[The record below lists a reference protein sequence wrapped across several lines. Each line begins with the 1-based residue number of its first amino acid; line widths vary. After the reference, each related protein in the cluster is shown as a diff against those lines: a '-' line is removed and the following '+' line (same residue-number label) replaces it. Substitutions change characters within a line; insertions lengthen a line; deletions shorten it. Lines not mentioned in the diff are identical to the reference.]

1 MTDTND
7 QLKKYSQTLNLP
19 KTDFPIRANFNIT
32 DPELIKRWEN
42 ENLFNLSFKHNIGN
56 KKFILHDG
64 PPYANGNIHLGGA
77 YNKILKD
84 ITCKVRRMA
93 GYHVPVT
100 PGWDCHGLPIEQKVT
115 KEHPGLDRIDLKKEC
130 RKYASYWIDQQRKSF
145 KALGV
150 LMDFDHPY
158 ITMSFDYQAKIIKA
172 LKVMVSQG
180 LVERKNKTVAW
191 CPECQTVLA
200 AAEIEYSNRKDPSI
214 YVLFSLDKIDSRK
227 IFEIDDNI
235 DLVIWTTTPW
245 TLPLNRAVIMHPDA
259 KYALIKLKINNIDK
273 LVIVGYKVLNKFL
286 EVLGL
291 EANIIKVFDSSLLYD
306 LKVNHPFIDLKVPV
320 ILDSSVGLDEGTAF
334 VHCAPGCGPIDYE
347 IGVKNNLEIYSP
359 ISASGKY
366 TFDIVPNEL
375 ADMKVS
381 DGQIWVIKKL
391 QELNK
396 LLYKTS
402 IVHSYPHCWR

>member
-32 DPELIKRWEN
+32 DSELIKRWED

-115 KEHPGLDRIDLKKEC
+115 KEHPGLDRINLKKEC

-150 LMDFDHPY
+150 LMDFEHPY

-259 KYALIKLKINNIDK
+259 KYVLIKLKINNIDK
-273 LVIVGYKVLNKFL
+273 LVIVGYKVLGKFL
-286 EVLGL
+286 EVL
-291 EANIIKVFDSSLLYD
+291 
-306 LKVNHPFIDLKVPV
+306 
-320 ILDSSVGLDEGTAF
+320 
-334 VHCAPGCGPIDYE
+334 
-347 IGVKNNLEIYSP
+347 
-359 ISASGKY
+359 IS
-366 TFDIVPNEL
+366 
-375 ADMKVS
+375 
-381 DGQIWVIKKL
+381 
-391 QELNK
+391 
-396 LLYKTS
+396 
-402 IVHSYPHCWR
+402 